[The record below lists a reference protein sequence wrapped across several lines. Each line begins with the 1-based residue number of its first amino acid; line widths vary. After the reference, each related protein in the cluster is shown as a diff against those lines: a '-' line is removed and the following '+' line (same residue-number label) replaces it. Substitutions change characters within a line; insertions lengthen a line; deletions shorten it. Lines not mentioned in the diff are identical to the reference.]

1 MEDKIN
7 EFRRLENEIKEEVKT
22 FVQDKSKPLEE
33 RWHIFC
39 LADMGEMKTWY
50 EDFKAL
56 TKILGR
62 AVSYYDDF
70 GIERYE
76 TFEVATFFER
86 RVIQDATEELQNE
99 LKEEILDKF
108 IYSFEFDW

>member
-7 EFRRLENEIKEEVKT
+7 EFRRLESEIKEEVKT
-22 FVQDKSKPLEE
+22 FVQDKNKPLEE
-33 RWHIFC
+33 RWRIFC
-39 LADMGEMKTWY
+39 LADMGEMEIWY

-56 TKILGR
+56 KKIIGR
-62 AVSYYDDF
+62 EVSYCDDF
-70 GIERYE
+70 GIERHE
-76 TFEVATFFER
+76 TFEVAAFFER
-86 RVIQDATEELQNE
+86 SIVQNATEELQNE